1 MIKRGEQ
8 FVHRLWAKGIAY
20 FGPIERNAYRTR
32 VDTAVIGDIREGK
45 ARYALPVSGLKQWR
59 NVGVTAGAM

>member
-8 FVHRLWAKGIAY
+8 FVHRLWAKGVTHLR
-20 FGPIERNAYRTR
+20 PIERNAYRTR

-45 ARYALPVSGLKQWR
+45 AGYTLPVSGLKQWR